1 MRANNETS
9 RAYGITLFRLIVGL
23 VFVMHGAQKLFTY
36 GHAGVVGGFTQM
48 GIPAADLTAWVVTIV
63 EFFGGLA
70 LILGLGTRIV
80 AVPLVIDMLG
90 AIVFVHWK
98 NGFFLPNGYE
108 FALTLLVASASLALT
123 GSGALA
129 LDNLIGRSRRAD
141 VAEPVPVAEA
151 KRRVA

>member
-1 MRANNETS
+1 MRANNENM
-9 RAYGITLFRLIVGL
+9 RAYGIALFRLIVGL

-36 GHAGVVGGFTQM
+36 GHAGVAGGFTQF
-48 GIPAADLTAWVVTIV
+48 GVPAPELTAWVVTIV

-80 AVPLVIDMLG
+80 AIPLMINMLA

-108 FALTLLVASASLALT
+108 FALTLLLANAGLTLT

-129 LDNLIGRSRRAD
+129 LDNLIGRSRKARLAD
-141 VAEPVPVAEA
+141 PATAAEA
-151 KRRVA
+151 KRRAA

>member
-1 MRANNETS
+1 MRANNETL
-9 RAYGITLFRLIVGL
+9 RAYGITLFRLMVGL
-23 VFVMHGAQKLFTY
+23 VFAMHGAQKLFAY
-36 GHAGVVGGFTQM
+36 GHAGVAGGFTQM

-80 AVPLVIDMLG
+80 AIPLMINMLG
-90 AIVFVHWK
+90 AIAFVHWK

-108 FALTLLVASASLALT
+108 FALTLLVANAGLALT

-129 LDNLIGRSRRAD
+129 LDNLFGRSRRAEY
-141 VAEPVPVAEA
+141 AEPVPAAEA
-151 KRRVA
+151 KRHAA

>member
-1 MRANNETS
+1 MRANTENL

-48 GIPAADLTAWVVTIV
+48 GIPAADLTAWVVTMV

-80 AVPLVIDMLG
+80 AIPLMVNMLG
-90 AIVFVHWK
+90 AIAFVHWK

-108 FALTLLVASASLALT
+108 FALTLLLANAGLALT

-129 LDNLIGRSRRAD
+129 LDNVIGRSRKAR
-141 VAEPVPVAEA
+141 VAEPATVTET
-151 KRRVA
+151 KRRAA